1 MSHSLDAGRIVG
13 LSLAGALGICIG
25 GTLPFATSAAAEAQ
39 AAPIAISD
47 KPAAWAEELTAPRAY
62 ISNARRAVDRHH
74 YMVAARNLRHAATMV
89 SKQES
94 YAIGRE
100 RARLHIAVAA
110 LRLTAKDVEA
120 GAVDSSAQL
129 DAILHDTHRD
139 LLARHPLQ
147 Q

>member
-1 MSHSLDAGRIVG
+1 
-13 LSLAGALGICIG
+13 
-25 GTLPFATSAAAEAQ
+25 
-39 AAPIAISD
+39 
-47 KPAAWAEELTAPRAY
+47 
-62 ISNARRAVDRHH
+62 
-74 YMVAARNLRHAATMV
+74 MVAARNLRHAAAMV

-100 RARLHIAVAA
+100 RARLHIAVEA

-139 LLARHPLQ
+139 LLARHS
-147 Q
+147 